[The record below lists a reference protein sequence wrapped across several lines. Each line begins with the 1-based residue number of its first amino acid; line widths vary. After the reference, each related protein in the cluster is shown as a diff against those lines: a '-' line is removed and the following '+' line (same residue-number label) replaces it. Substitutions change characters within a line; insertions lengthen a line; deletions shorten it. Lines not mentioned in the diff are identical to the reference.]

1 MRFYRFTSVAYE
13 LYRAALDAAM
23 GFPCP
28 GTATSIEP
36 IGTAPRDAGGN
47 VLLGVSG
54 EWLAPTDAQE
64 ITAEEYKQQVKQPL
78 PST

>member
-1 MRFYRFTSVAYE
+1 MKYYLLTPDAYE

-28 GTATSIEP
+28 GTTTSIEP

-47 VLLGVSG
+47 VLLAVSS
-54 EWLAPTDAQE
+54 EWLAPFEAEE
-64 ITAEEYKQQVKQPL
+64 ITAEQYHLQVNTPQP
-78 PST
+78 

>member
-1 MRFYRFTSVAYE
+1 MRFYRFTADAYE
-13 LYRAALDAAM
+13 LYRDTLDAAM
-23 GFPCP
+23 GFPCT

-54 EWLAPTDAQE
+54 KWLAPVEAEE
-64 ITAEEYKQQVKQPL
+64 ITAEQYHLQVNTPQP
-78 PST
+78 

>member
-1 MRFYRFTSVAYE
+1 MRFYRFTTDAYE
-13 LYRAALDAAM
+13 LYRDTLDAAM

-36 IGTAPRDAGGN
+36 VATAPRDAGGN

-54 EWLAPTDAQE
+54 EWLAPVEAEE
-64 ITAEEYKQQVKQPL
+64 ITAEQYHLQVNTPQP
-78 PST
+78 

>member
-1 MRFYRFTSVAYE
+1 MKYFRFTPDAYE

-23 GFPCP
+23 GFPCE
-28 GTATSIEP
+28 GTTTSIEP

-54 EWLAPTDAQE
+54 EWLAPVEAEE
-64 ITAEEYKQQVKQPL
+64 ITADAYALQVQQPQP
-78 PST
+78 

>member
-1 MRFYRFTSVAYE
+1 MKYYLFTPEAYE
-13 LYRAALDAAM
+13 LHRAALDAAM

-36 IGTAPRDAGGN
+36 IGTAPRDAGRN
-47 VLLGVSG
+47 VLLGVIG
-54 EWLAPTDAQE
+54 EWLAPTDAVE
-64 ITAEEYKQQVKQPL
+64 ITADEYKQQVKQSL

>member
-1 MRFYRFTSVAYE
+1 MKYFRFTPYAYE
-13 LYRAALDAAM
+13 LYRAGLDDAM
-23 GFPCP
+23 GFPCN

-54 EWLAPTDAQE
+54 EWLAPAEAEE
-64 ITAEEYKQQVKQPL
+64 ITAEQYHLQVNTPQP
-78 PST
+78 

>member
-1 MRFYRFTSVAYE
+1 MRFYRFTPDAYE
-13 LYRAALDAAM
+13 LYRDTLDAAM

-54 EWLAPTDAQE
+54 EWLAPAEAEE
-64 ITAEEYKQQVKQPL
+64 ITAEQYHLQINTPQP
-78 PST
+78 